1 MKYLAILTFITFHF
15 GVFAQPNYDTYNA
28 FLQKNVSATGTVNYK
43 NIKNSKTDLDK
54 IVAVF
59 AAKTPDKTWAKND
72 ALTYWLNAYNLFT
85 IKLIADNYP
94 VKKITDLD
102 GGKPWNVK
110 RIELAGQK
118 YSLNQI
124 ENDIIRPTY
133 KDARIHFAVNCAA
146 KSCPPLLN
154 KAFTAATVQS
164 VLDQRT
170 KSFITGKTNVLG
182 EKNAKISKIF
192 DWYKVDFGDI
202 TAFLSKY
209 STVKVAKDAKVE
221 FSDYDWNLNE

>member
-1 MKYLAILTFITFHF
+1 MRYLAILTFITFHF

-28 FLQKNVSATGTVNYK
+28 FLQKNVSATGAVNYK
-43 NIKNSKTDLDK
+43 NIKKNKAELDN

-59 AAKTPDKTWAKND
+59 SAKTPDKTWTKND

-102 GGKPWNVK
+102 GGKPWDVK
-110 RIELAGQK
+110 RIELGGQK

-154 KAFTAATVQS
+154 KAFYSTTVQS

-170 KSFITGKTNVLG
+170 KSFVAGKTNVLS

-192 DWYKVDFGDI
+192 DWYKVDFGDV

-221 FSDYDWNLNE
+221 FADYDWNLNE

>member
-1 MKYLAILTFITFHF
+1 MKYITLFLLAIANIAL
-15 GVFAQPNYDTYNA
+15 AQPNYDAYNA

-43 NIKNSKTDLDK
+43 NIKKNKADLDK
-54 IVAVF
+54 IVTVF

-72 ALTYWLNAYNLFT
+72 ALVYWLNAYNLFT
-85 IKLIADNYP
+85 IKLIVDNYP

-102 GGKPWNVK
+102 SGKPWDVK

-124 ENDIIRPTY
+124 ENDIIRPTF

-154 KAFTAATVQS
+154 KAFTAATVQTT
-164 VLDQRT
+164 LEQRT
-170 KSFITGKTNVLG
+170 KTFVNSKANVLT
-182 EKNAKISKIF
+182 EKNVKISKIF
-192 DWYKVDFGDI
+192 DWYKADFGEI
-202 TAFLSKY
+202 NTFLSKY
-209 STVKVAKDAKVE
+209 STTKIAKDAKVE
-221 FSDYDWNLNE
+221 FTTYDWNLNE

>member
-1 MKYLAILTFITFHF
+1 MRYLAILTFITFQF

-43 NIKNSKTDLDK
+43 NIKKNKADLDK

-102 GGKPWNVK
+102 SGKPWDVK

-154 KAFTAATVQS
+154 KAFYSATVQS

-170 KSFITGKTNVLG
+170 KSFVTGKTNVLS

-221 FSDYDWNLNE
+221 FADYDWNLNE